1 LAKRRQVNER
11 GVLFFLCMTTA
22 ARPLEVQ
29 RQKNDRLG
37 GGKLSCA
44 VVFDREFTAEEM
56 RRFYLLPTSDEPN
69 PLAFTFEG
77 RVVRFICP
85 QEDEPKWRLALEI
98 YMVKTFRQTSEA
110 TKTHPSG
117 PRDTRSKLGLRKLHL
132 G

>member
-1 LAKRRQVNER
+1 MSAS
-11 GVLFFLCMTTA
+11 
-22 ARPLEVQ
+22 ARPLEVR
-29 RQKNDRLG
+29 RQKNDRLA

-69 PLAFTFEG
+69 PLAFAFEG

-85 QEDEPKWRLALEI
+85 EDDEPRWRLALEI
-98 YMVKTFRQTSEA
+98 YMVKTFRQTTEVA
-110 TKTHPSG
+110 KPHPPG
-117 PRDTRSKLGLRKLHL
+117 RDTRTRLGLRKLHL